1 MAQPR
6 DQKPRRDQD
15 QGGSDDAG
23 GERPQLNRGM
33 DRRQAH
39 VEYLER
45 RLGGGAKP
53 TAEAYARAAK
63 QWQNL
68 PGAVGSPPAPRL
80 TSREAAEDTPPAD
93 DGGDQGR
100 GQ

>member
-6 DQKPRRDQD
+6 DQRPRREHDK
-15 QGGSDDAG
+15 GGADDAG
-23 GERPQLNRGM
+23 GEGPQLNRGI
-33 DRRQAH
+33 DRRRAH

-53 TAEAYARAAK
+53 SAEAYARAAK

-80 TSREAAEDTPPAD
+80 ISRETAEDTPPAA
-93 DGGDQGR
+93 DGGDQGSGR
-100 GQ
+100 